1 MKTKHISREKYI
13 ETFCRDKRIRERQVL
28 YVSVE
33 VHNRIRKVAYL
44 FEQYHVTV
52 ASLIDTI
59 LTQHL
64 ETYEQIFEEL
74 NREQV
79 AEFLG
84 RYKPN
89 CSSKENEQE

>member
-33 VHNRIRKVAYL
+33 VHNRMRRVVHL
-44 FEQYHVTV
+44 FEQYHVTL

-59 LTQHL
+59 LSHHL
-64 ETYEQIFEEL
+64 ETYEQIFKEL
-74 NREQV
+74 NDEQI
-79 AEFLG
+79 AEFLE
-84 RYKPN
+84 RSKPN
-89 CSSKENEQE
+89 YNSEDDEQE

>member
-33 VHNRIRKVAYL
+33 VHNRIRRAAHL

-52 ASLIDTI
+52 SSLIDTI
-59 LTQHL
+59 LSHHL
-64 ETYEQIFEEL
+64 ETYREIFEEL
-74 NREQV
+74 NKEQI
-79 AEFLG
+79 AKFLG
-84 RYKPN
+84 RSKPSN
-89 CSSKENEQE
+89 SSEEDEQ